1 MTDTL
6 ERTEIEARIASE
18 TDAPKLE
25 TIDLKNKRIVVT
37 GGTTG
42 IGRATV
48 RLLAA
53 QGAKLFVIGRKQES
67 LDETKALDPAHID
80 GTTGDVAKQE
90 DIESTFRKA
99 AETLGGIDIAIVAAG
114 LPGGGMSDMSAKDAR
129 YMLDVNFTAEAM
141 CAHAAYQYM
150 EEGDIVLIG
159 STSAHD
165 LTPGSTVYAGAKA
178 GVAGFAEALRRELG
192 PKGVRVTLIEP
203 GLTGTDLHGPG
214 CDRDRQEK
222 MIEAEEML
230 KAEDIATAIHFAL
243 TRPRRAVV
251 QSISVVPRNSEE

>member
-1 MTDTL
+1 MTDIL
-6 ERTEIEARIASE
+6 ERADSQAGAE
-18 TDAPKLE
+18 PKGDVPKIE
-25 TIDLKNKRIVVT
+25 TIDIKDKRIVVP

-53 QGAKLFVIGRKQES
+53 EGAKLFVIGRKQKS
-67 LDETKALDPAHID
+67 LDETRALDPTNID

-90 DIESTFRKA
+90 DIEAAFQKA
-99 AETLGGIDIAIVAAG
+99 AEAMGGIDIAIVAAG
-114 LPGGGMSDMSAKDAR
+114 LPGGGLSDMSAKDAR

-192 PKGVRVTLIEP
+192 PKGVRVTLVEP

-214 CDRDRQEK
+214 CDRDRQQR

-230 KAEDIATAIHFAL
+230 RAEDIAAAIHFAL
-243 TRPRRAVV
+243 TRPRRATV
-251 QSISVVPRNSEE
+251 QSISVVPRNSSE